1 MAQEF
6 LRPGPR
12 RHRLG
17 QKRIRGG
24 EYEQNAK
31 GDSRN
36 LLFGGDVALKATKTS
51 DQTQVRQIRSYI
63 AGKYVEGST
72 GKTYPS
78 INPATGAL
86 LGETSVAGK
95 PEVDKAVAAAKEGF
109 EQWRRVPAPRR
120 GEVMYRAA
128 QLLEERK
135 EALARVMS
143 EEMGKVLV
151 ESRGEVQE
159 AIDEFYYMAGEGR
172 RLFGFTTPSEMPDKF
187 AYSVRDPIGVVAL
200 ITPWNFPVAVPSWK
214 LAPALIA
221 GNAVVWKPAED
232 TPVSALEFV
241 KILEEAGLP
250 PGVVNVVVGPG
261 QDAGG
266 PLVEHPDVR
275 VISFTGST
283 RTGTAIS
290 EIAARLGKRV
300 MLEMGGKNAITVM
313 DDADL
318 DLAVE
323 AILWSSFGTSG
334 QRCTAASRI
343 IAHRAVVEQLAER
356 LVAGAGT
363 LRMGDPLDENTQV
376 GPIVNEKQLQN
387 IHKYTQIG
395 LEEGARLLTGG
406 ERDVDGSRA
415 NGFFYKPTLFA
426 DVRPDMRIAQEEIFG
441 PTAVIITVD
450 DLDEAIRINNETSY
464 GLSSSVFTRDVNK
477 AMRAARDMTSGIVY
491 INHGTTGAEVH
502 LPFGGTRGTGNGGR
516 EASVQALDGFTE
528 WKSVYID
535 YSGRLQRAQI
545 D

>member
-1 MAQEF
+1 MATTETID
-6 LRPGPR
+6 
-12 RHRLG
+12 
-17 QKRIRGG
+17 KTD
-24 EYEQNAK
+24 AK
-31 GDSRN
+31 II
-36 LLFGGDVALKATKTS
+36 K
-51 DQTQVRQIRSYI
+51 SYI
-63 AGKYVEGST
+63 AGEFVPGST
-72 GKTYPS
+72 GKSYAS

-86 LGETSVAGK
+86 LAETSVAGK
-95 PEVDKAVAAAKEGF
+95 PEVDRAVAAAKAAFDE
-109 EQWRRVPAPRR
+109 WRKVPAPRR

-135 EALARVMS
+135 EALARLMS
-143 EEMGKVLV
+143 EEMGKVLL

-232 TPVSALEFV
+232 TPSAALEFV

-250 PGVVNVVVGPG
+250 KGVVNVVVGPG
-261 QDAGG
+261 ADTGA
-266 PLVEHPDVR
+266 PLVEHPDVQ

-283 RTGTAIS
+283 RTGTAIA
-290 EIAARLGKRV
+290 EIGARLGKRV
-300 MLEMGGKNAITVM
+300 LLEMGGKNAITVM

-318 DLAVE
+318 DLAAE

-334 QRCTAASRI
+334 QRCTAASRV
-343 IAHRAVVEQLAER
+343 IAHRDIVDELSER
-356 LVAGAGT
+356 LVAGAKT
-363 LRMGDPLDENTQV
+363 LRRGNPLDEDVQV
-376 GPIVNEKQLQN
+376 GPVVNEKQLNN

-395 LEEGARLLTGG
+395 LDEGARLLTGG
-406 ERDVDGSRA
+406 ERDTEGERA
-415 NGFFYKPTLFA
+415 AGFFYKPTLFT

-441 PTAVIITVD
+441 PTAVIIPVD
-450 DLDEAIRINNETSY
+450 SLDEAIEINNETDY
-464 GLSSSVFTRDVNK
+464 GLSSSVFTSDVNK

-516 EASVQALDGFTE
+516 EASAQALDGFTE
-528 WKSVYID
+528 WKSVYFD